1 MTKLLKPKN
10 KFKSSNYVTILGW
23 MVNELHLSANKLLIY
38 AIIHSF
44 SQDGEGCFT
53 GSLLYLQ
60 KWTGKSRTTVLS
72 ILTELLEDG
81 LIEKEEIPFSRSN
94 PSKHYCK
101 YWSCR
106 SRVNSADEVN
116 KTDTKQN

>member
-1 MTKLLKPKN
+1 MKKPKN

-44 SQDGEGCFT
+44 SQDGDGCFT

-60 KWTGKSRTTVLS
+60 KWTGKSKTTVLS
-72 ILTELLEDG
+72 ILKELLEDG
-81 LIEKEEIPFSRSN
+81 LIEKEEIPFSNSN
-94 PSKHYCK
+94 KSKHYCK

-106 SRVNSADEVN
+106 SRTNLLEENTETNTVQS
-116 KTDTKQN
+116 